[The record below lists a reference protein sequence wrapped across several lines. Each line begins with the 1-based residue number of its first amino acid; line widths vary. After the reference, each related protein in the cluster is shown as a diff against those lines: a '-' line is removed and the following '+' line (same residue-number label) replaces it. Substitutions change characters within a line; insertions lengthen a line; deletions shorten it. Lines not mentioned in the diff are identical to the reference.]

1 MAEKVK
7 KGCRA
12 GIFAGPKAAF
22 FQDCRECRWGKDG
35 SGKQNKETKDMNQ
48 KNKKLTL
55 VLIVLCVVALAVAAL
70 FATGVIGGKKT
81 PAGNEP
87 AAETRDAVLPDGIVK
102 DGDVVGQGATAFAFV
117 IVDKEGNETAI
128 TVKTDKKMVGEALL
142 DEKIVEGEMGDYGLY
157 VKKVNGIEADY
168 NVDQAYWAFYIDGE
182 YAMTGVDVTEIAPGV
197 TYMMKVEK

>member
-1 MAEKVK
+1 
-7 KGCRA
+7 
-12 GIFAGPKAAF
+12 
-22 FQDCRECRWGKDG
+22 
-35 SGKQNKETKDMNQ
+35 MNQ
-48 KNKKLTL
+48 KNKKWTL
-55 VLIVLCVVALAVAAL
+55 LLMVLCVVALAVAAL
-70 FATGVIGGKKT
+70 FATGIIGGKET
-81 PAGNEP
+81 PAGNDP
-87 AAETRDAVLPDGIVK
+87 AVESTDVGIVK

-142 DEKIVEGEMGDYGLY
+142 DTGIVEGEMGDYGLY

-168 NVDQAYWAFYIDGE
+168 NVNQTYWAFYIDGE